1 MSRAN
6 HGNYHQHKPHHHID
20 AQSPEQDFDSG
31 RKGSAT
37 KPRLLFG
44 GDHLVG
50 FEQRQHH
57 ARILQIRLR
66 RSGAQ
71 FREIFTWLH
80 RFNYP
85 PSNLGN
91 TVVTPNAIPTPTS
104 RTVTTMPAAFS
115 QNPFTCSPITSRS
128 FTNRIRNASAGGIA
142 STAITFTVST
152 TNSSGAWGISTSA
165 AAAQV
170 DPSSVE

>member
-1 MSRAN
+1 MNRAN
-6 HGNYHQHKPHHHID
+6 HGNDHQHKHHQYID

-31 RKGSAT
+31 RKGSAA

-44 GDHLVG
+44 SDHLVG
-50 FEQRQHH
+50 FKQRQHH

-66 RSGAQ
+66 RRGS
-71 FREIFTWLH
+71 FRVIFMWLH

-104 RTVTTMPAAFS
+104 STVTTIPAAFS

-128 FTNRIRNASAGGIA
+128 FTSRIRNASAGGIA

-165 AAAQV
+165 AAAQP